1 MVISTLD
8 RVISESPVWALFVVF
23 WIGAIASLS
32 SCTVIRL
39 PVVMGCVA
47 GSGSSKRRGL
57 FLTVLFSLGLI
68 MGYVVLGSITAFTG
82 GVIHKVLALN
92 KYVFWLLGILLFAAG
107 VWVLGLLSLRSL
119 SDQWESVG
127 KRLHR
132 SGLVGTFL
140 LGILFG
146 LLETPACPCCGAGL
160 LVLAGVVVAK
170 DLSFYGLLVFA
181 SFALGQSVP
190 VLAVGILTGLVKPDL
205 VRRVRKRMCSIEQR
219 IQLIAGNVLM
229 VLGIYLIVVG

>member
-1 MVISTLD
+1 VISTVD
-8 RVISESPVWALFVVF
+8 RVITESPAWALLVVF
-23 WIGAIASLS
+23 SIGALASLS

-47 GSGSSKRRGL
+47 GSGTSKKRGL
-57 FLTVLFSLGLI
+57 ILTGLFSLGLI
-68 MGYVVLGSITAFTG
+68 LSYIVLGSITAFMG
-82 GVIHKVLALN
+82 EWIQKVLVLN
-92 KYVFWLLGILLFAAG
+92 KYVFWFLGLVLFVVG
-107 VWVLGLLSLRSL
+107 IWVSGLLSLRSL
-119 SDQWESVG
+119 PDQCKAIAG
-127 KRLHR
+127 RLR
-132 SGLVGTFL
+132 KGGLLGTFL

-146 LLETPACPCCGAGL
+146 LLETPACPCCGGGL

-170 DLSFYGLLVFA
+170 NLSFYGLLVFA

-190 VLAVGILTGLVKPDL
+190 VLAVGVLTGLVKPDL
-205 VRRVRKRMCSIEQR
+205 IRRMRTRMCSIEQR